1 MRHLTTAPWLLALL
15 VMGCSNDDFHPCEG
29 GTSDVVCSLQASAA
43 LRDSSAS
50 GVTYLVTITATVPK
64 LRGGAQVL
72 VSTSDGTVA
81 DAGPGKEATVFLPA
95 VPNAPPGSG
104 MLAGKVTWHVP
115 PMETAEL
122 TIRMEE
128 ATTTLDE
135 TTP

>member
-1 MRHLTTAPWLLALL
+1 VGTKLTPSSAHNTDGVDPGEAA
-15 VMGCSNDDFHPCEG
+15 SNGFI
-29 GTSDVVCSLQASAA
+29 VCSKISVGDDHIAIKG
-43 LRDSSAS
+43 SSAT

-64 LRGGAQVL
+64 LQGGAQVL

-81 DAGPGKEATVFLPA
+81 DVGPGKEATVFLPA